1 MELSCSVG
9 MKAEDPMPPWLA
21 PKPKI
26 ADRHPRQG
34 GAGLR
39 DQGLL
44 FQGLLLRAKLFSP
57 GYQIAGKPT
66 CERLSA
72 HEDTQSWGN
81 LFKALNLHV

>member
-9 MKAEDPMPPWLA
+9 MQAEVPMPSWLA

-26 ADRHPRQG
+26 GDRHLRQG

-44 FQGLLLRAKLFSP
+44 FQGLLLKAKLFSP
-57 GYQIAGKPT
+57 AT
-66 CERLSA
+66 R
-72 HEDTQSWGN
+72 
-81 LFKALNLHV
+81 